1 MCCLPAT
8 PAEATN
14 TRVAY
19 FNVFAALTCVTLCG
33 WQLWYLNKVRRLAP
47 DACCSL
53 LAAAATAAATTASL
67 CCLSVLT
74 RLEQCCLLA
83 LLDAAA
89 VAWRQAGWRA

>member
-33 WQLWYLNKVRRLAP
+33 WQLWYLNKARMPAP
-47 DACCSL
+47 CMLPCMRPCMLQAPAAC
-53 LAAAATAAATTASL
+53 
-67 CCLSVLT
+67 
-74 RLEQCCLLA
+74 R
-83 LLDAAA
+83 
-89 VAWRQAGWRA
+89 